1 MIEALRAVLV
11 RHGRLSGLIIDEADD
26 LPSSSAYQS
35 RFGTL
40 LRAYQL
46 VGFAPERDYRYLK
59 INRAL
64 RALYPETVSE
74 VLEGIRHTGGAV
86 VQDSATDLLTVN
98 GEFTS
103 VAGPCAIPAHDSG
116 LAALAHPL

>member
-26 LPSSSAYQS
+26 SPSSSAYQS

-46 VGFAPERDYRYLK
+46 VRFAPERDYRYLK

-86 VQDSATDLLTVN
+86 VQDCATDLLTVN
-98 GEFTS
+98 GEFTAS
-103 VAGPCAIPAHDSG
+103 LVARYQHDSG